1 MRGQTSHSILD
12 AALQRTLR
20 KRPTDAE
27 SALWRHL
34 RRRQLRGC
42 KFRRQHPFGDH
53 VLDFVCLER
62 RVVVEADGGQ
72 HAESPRDLERDRT
85 LAAAGFVV
93 LRFWNNDILTRIGD
107 VLESIIRALD
117 EAVEPAPS
125 PPRPSP

>member
-1 MRGQTSHSILD
+1 MRGQTSHAILD
-12 AALQRTLR
+12 PALQRTLR
-20 KRPTDAE
+20 KRQTEAE

-42 KFRRQHPFGDH
+42 KFRRQHPFEDY

-72 HAESPRDLERDRT
+72 HVESARDLARDRT
-85 LAAAGFVV
+85 LEAAGFTV
-93 LRFWNNDILTRIGD
+93 LRFWNNDILGRIED
-107 VLESIIRALD
+107 VLERIVRALE
-117 EAVEPAPS
+117 EAAEAEPS